1 MTNAC
6 ARGHPLTPL
15 PDEKDTTMAKTS
27 IHIDPVKDGAVEHN
41 KRLKE
46 LDYVRK
52 ELTHLNEVWDAP
64 GFTSIQAAKE
74 EARRLYE
81 DSHLKKQHSKA
92 TPIREGVVVIDEKTT
107 MADLQH
113 LATLIERRW
122 DVKCL
127 QIAIHRDEG
136 HTNAKTWHSNL
147 HAHMI
152 FRWTNDQGENP
163 RLSKSEMSSLQDM
176 AADALHME
184 RGQKSEKKH
193 LDAVTY
199 KIQAQE
205 NRLAQLERQTS
216 AKERLLGIMGK
227 SQADK
232 ENTALRAEN
241 EALQAKIEQHKGQVS
256 TLQNQLHESQL
267 QLKAERAAKV
277 KAEKETQKVINAVL
291 ECFPQL
297 RERID
302 QVKAVKNT
310 QEQQPRGRKL

>member
-81 DSHLKKQHSKA
+81 DSHLRKQHSKA

-107 MADLQH
+107 MADLRH
-113 LATLIERRW
+113 LAKLIEAQW
-122 DVKCL
+122 EVKCL

-136 HTNAKTWHSNL
+136 HTNSKTWKHNL

-163 RLSKSEMSSLQDM
+163 RLSKAEMSQLQDM
-176 AADALHME
+176 VADTLHME
-184 RGQKSEKKH
+184 RGRKSDKKH
-193 LDAVTY
+193 LDALSY
-199 KIQAQE
+199 KIQEKGKELAEIEALLKPKQAALAVIGMSKAHGEAKQYKALYEAEKAKCEQISRDLGHRVEQLQE
-205 NRLAQLERQTS
+205 MLKDERDNRAKLERDNR
-216 AKERLLGIMGK
+216 RLLEIHEREHPTLKVRTEYNYTRG
-227 SQADK
+227 
-232 ENTALRAEN
+232 
-241 EALQAKIEQHKGQVS
+241 HKM
-256 TLQNQLHESQL
+256 
-267 QLKAERAAKV
+267 
-277 KAEKETQKVINAVL
+277 
-291 ECFPQL
+291 
-297 RERID
+297 
-302 QVKAVKNT
+302 
-310 QEQQPRGRKL
+310 

>member
-1 MTNAC
+1 
-6 ARGHPLTPL
+6 
-15 PDEKDTTMAKTS
+15 MAKTS

-41 KRLKE
+41 KRQKE

-64 GFTSIQAAKE
+64 GFTSIQAAKD

-81 DSHLKKQHSKA
+81 DVHLKKQHSKA

-107 MADLQH
+107 MADLRH
-113 LATLIERRW
+113 LAKLIEAQW
-122 DVKCL
+122 EVKCL

-136 HTNAKTWHSNL
+136 HTNAKTWKPNL
-147 HAHMI
+147 HAHMV

-163 RLSKSEMSSLQDM
+163 RLSKAEMSQLQDM
-176 AADALHME
+176 VADTLHME
-184 RGQKSEKKH
+184 RGRQSSKKH
-193 LDAVTY
+193 LDAVAY

-205 NRLAQLERQTS
+205 GRLAQLERQTS

-232 ENTALRAEN
+232 ENEALRAEN
-241 EALQAKIEQHKGQVS
+241 EALKAKIEQHKGQVS

-297 RERID
+297 RERIN

>member
-15 PDEKDTTMAKTS
+15 PDEKLNAMAKTS

-41 KRLKE
+41 KRQKE
-46 LDYVRK
+46 LDYVSK

-122 DVKCL
+122 GVKCL

-136 HTNAKTWHSNL
+136 HTNAKTWKPNL
-147 HAHMI
+147 HAHMV

-163 RLSKSEMSSLQDM
+163 RLSKAEMSQLQDM
-176 AADALHME
+176 VADTLHME
-184 RGQKSEKKH
+184 RGRQSSKKH
-193 LDAVTY
+193 LDAVAY

-205 NRLAQLERQTS
+205 GRLAQLERQTS

-232 ENTALRAEN
+232 ENEALRAEN
-241 EALQAKIEQHKGQVS
+241 EALKAKIEQHKGQVS

>member
-15 PDEKDTTMAKTS
+15 PDEKLNAMAKTS
-27 IHIDPVKDGAVEHN
+27 IHIEPVKDGAVEHN
-41 KRLKE
+41 KRQKE
-46 LDYVRK
+46 LDYVSK

-136 HTNAKTWHSNL
+136 HTNAKIWHSNL

-241 EALQAKIEQHKGQVS
+241 EALQAKIDQLTNENA
-256 TLQNQLHESQL
+256 TLQSDIKSKDATIRTVTERRDHWKGRAEQ
-267 QLKAERAAKV
+267 AERDNRAI
-277 KAEKETQKVINAVL
+277 KEAVYKMHP
-291 ECFPQL
+291 EMRPKQEE
-297 RERID
+297 ER
-302 QVKAVKNT
+302 QRS
-310 QEQQPRGRKL
+310 RGLKM